1 LKKVLDL
8 NRRAS
13 ELMID
18 YDAEINRQNIYSKY
32 FFDYKRVVDSIKEFE
47 EKFGDR
53 QKLILTLE

>member
-1 LKKVLDL
+1 
-8 NRRAS
+8 
-13 ELMID
+13 MID